1 MDGHGLATLS
11 NLVLYGAMGVFA
23 FTMIAFAVHLAY
35 AAGSRGS
42 ARSDERHDARH
53 DARQDAQS
61 KVAVGAAVGSGS
73 GSGSGSGAALPD
85 APAQASGEAR
95 GAARR
100 ASDRAS
106 RADLGARAGSLG
118 MTLGWLGTM
127 LLGASIALRGA
138 SVGRAP
144 VSNMF
149 EFACAAAFLVMAIYL
164 VLALRRPLRWL
175 GLFIVTPVLLALGL
189 AITVW
194 YTQASE
200 LVPSLKSTWLVI
212 HVPVAILSTAIFTV
226 SFCVLLLHLAQARR
240 EALLA
245 AHAAERTEGN
255 EGTEGSGRPVRFDR
269 FLSTLPDAA
278 SLDRTAYG
286 LVVVAFPLWT
296 FTLIAGAIWGQQAWG
311 TYWSWDPKEVWTFV
325 IWTIYAAY
333 LHARAT
339 SGWSL
344 RTANLIAVAGYLAI
358 IVNFTIVNMYFPG
371 MHSYSG
377 LVTP

>member
-1 MDGHGLATLS
+1 MDGHSLATLS

-35 AAGSRGS
+35 AAGSRG
-42 ARSDERHDARH
+42 AAPSDAQA
-53 DARQDAQS
+53 ARQDVPT
-61 KVAVGAAVGSGS
+61 KVAVGAAVGAA
-73 GSGSGSGAALPD
+73 GSGAGRPEGSAE
-85 APAQASGEAR
+85 SS

-100 ASDRAS
+100 SADRAS
-106 RADLGARAGSLG
+106 RAHLGARAGSLG

-212 HVPVAILSTAIFTV
+212 HVPVAVLSTAIFTV

-240 EALLA
+240 EALIA
-245 AHAAERTEGN
+245 ARAAAGDA
-255 EGTEGSGRPVRFDR
+255 RPVRFDA
-269 FLSTLPDAA
+269 FLATLPDAA

-358 IVNFTIVNMYFPG
+358 IVNFAIVNTYFPG

>member
-1 MDGHGLATLS
+1 MDSQSLANLS
-11 NLVLYGAMGVFA
+11 NLILYGAMGILA
-23 FTMIAFAVHLAY
+23 LTMIAFAVHLAY
-35 AAGSRGS
+35 MSSPKVVRGPAAQR
-42 ARSDERHDARH
+42 ERTPV
-53 DARQDAQS
+53 S
-61 KVAVGAAVGSGS
+61 VGAASADAPEFRADGPAGREPPVS
-73 GSGSGSGAALPD
+73 APAHPD
-85 APAQASGEAR
+85 AA
-95 GAARR
+95 
-100 ASDRAS
+100 D
-106 RADLGARAGSLG
+106 RADLGTRAGGTAMSLA
-118 MTLGWLGTM
+118 WLGTL
-127 LLGASIALRGA
+127 LLGFSIVLRGL
-138 SVGRAP
+138 SVRRAP

-149 EFACAAAFLVMAIYL
+149 EFACAASLLVLLVYL
-164 VLALRRPLRWL
+164 VLAMRRPLRWL

-194 YTQASE
+194 YTLASE

-226 SFCVLLLHLAQARR
+226 AFCVLLLHLWQARA
-240 EALLA
+240 EAFLA
-245 AHAAERTEGN
+245 AD
-255 EGTEGSGRPVRFDR
+255 RPVRFR
-269 FLSTLPDAA
+269 GLLSTLPDSA
-278 SLDRTAYG
+278 SLDRTAYS

-344 RTANLIAVAGYLAI
+344 RTANTIAVVGYLAI
-358 IVNFTIVNMYFPG
+358 IVNFTIVNYYFPG

-377 LVTP
+377 LVSP

>member
-1 MDGHGLATLS
+1 MDPQSLATLS
-11 NLVLYGAMGVFA
+11 NLVLYAAMGVLA

-35 AAGSRGS
+35 AAGGRSS
-42 ARSDERHDARH
+42 VAAHARER
-53 DARQDAQS
+53 
-61 KVAVGAAVGSGS
+61 VAVGV
-73 GSGSGSGAALPD
+73 GAAGVQD
-85 APAQASGEAR
+85 ARPGHVDGAR
-95 GAARR
+95 DGLMEGGPSAAAGVR
-100 ASDRAS
+100 AADAAS
-106 RADLGARAGSLG
+106 RADLGRRAGSLG
-118 MTLGWLGTM
+118 MTLGWLAAL
-127 LLGASIALRGA
+127 LLGGSIALRGL
-138 SVGRAP
+138 SVRRAP

-149 EFACAAAFLVMAIYL
+149 EFAVAAAFLVLVIYL

-175 GLFIVTPVLLALGL
+175 GLFIVAPALLVLGL

-240 EALLA
+240 EELRA
-245 AHAAERTEGN
+245 A
-255 EGTEGSGRPVRFDR
+255 GRPVRFER
-269 FLSTLPDAA
+269 FLATLPDAA

-344 RTANLIAVAGYLAI
+344 RTANIIAVVGYLAI

-377 LVTP
+377 LVAP

>member
-1 MDGHGLATLS
+1 MDGQSLATLS
-11 NLVLYGAMGVFA
+11 NLVLYGAMGVYA
-23 FTMIAFAVHLAY
+23 FTMIAFAVHLAF
-35 AAGSRGS
+35 AAG
-42 ARSDERHDARH
+42 
-53 DARQDAQS
+53 
-61 KVAVGAAVGSGS
+61 
-73 GSGSGSGAALPD
+73 
-85 APAQASGEAR
+85 
-95 GAARR
+95 
-100 ASDRAS
+100 RAS
-106 RADLGARAGSLG
+106 RRAGGEQAAVAEQRVAAGVGGRGDAGEVGSPTARSAQRSSDAAERASLGARAGGWAMS
-118 MTLGWLGTM
+118 LGWLGTL

-138 SVGRAP
+138 SVQRAP

-149 EFACAAAFLVMAIYL
+149 EFACAAAFLVMLIYL
-164 VLALRRPLRWL
+164 VLAMRRPLRWL
-175 GLFIVTPVLLALGL
+175 GLFVVTPVLLALGL

-194 YTQASE
+194 YTEASE

-212 HVPVAILSTAIFTV
+212 HVPVAILSTAIFTI

-240 EALLA
+240 EARKA
-245 AHAAERTEGN
+245 AGL
-255 EGTEGSGRPVRFDR
+255 PVRFDN
-269 FLSTLPDAA
+269 FLAALPTAA

-325 IWTIYAAY
+325 IWVIYAAY

-339 SGWSL
+339 SNWSL
-344 RTANLIAVAGYLAI
+344 RTANIIAVVGYLAI